1 MKITTEVSSQ
11 DITATLMND
20 TSPFGETNHDRESN
34 AKLREVTEIAE
45 SMISDI
51 LWIYDQNKDR
61 NEASM
66 KWAADIAKNALLGI
80 KEALKDLSEED

>member
-20 TSPFGETNHDRESN
+20 TSPSGETHHDKESN

-45 SMISDI
+45 SVVSDF
-51 LWIYDQNKDR
+51 LWIYHQNKDR

-66 KWAADIAKNALLGI
+66 KEAADIAKYALLSI
-80 KEALKDLSEED
+80 KEYLEDFSEED

>member
-20 TSPFGETNHDRESN
+20 TSPVGETNHDMKSN
-34 AKLREVTEIAE
+34 TKLREVTGIVE
-45 SMISDI
+45 SIVSDI
-51 LWIYDQNKDR
+51 LWIYQQNKDL

-66 KWAADIAKNALLGI
+66 KEAANIAKNALLSI
-80 KEALKDLSEED
+80 KEDLEDLSEED